1 MRAVIFESFGGPL
14 EVREVA
20 DPDCPDHA
28 VVVAVEA
35 TGVCRSDWHG
45 WLGHDPDIRLPHVP
59 GHEFAGRIAAVG
71 RAVRGWR
78 VGERVTSPFVNGC
91 GRCVHCLAGD
101 HQVCPQQTQPGFTRW
116 GSFADLVLVDA
127 AEVNLVRLPD
137 QVDAAS
143 AAALG
148 CRFATAFRAVIEV
161 GRLGAGQWLAVYGCG
176 GAGLS
181 AVMIGAATGAHVVA
195 VDVRREALDLAA
207 RLGAAHTLQILPDDD
222 PLETGRRVRELTGG
236 GAEVS
241 VDAVGSTGG
250 RTGGGTG
257 GSAGSGGLVA
267 PSLVASVASL
277 RPRGRHVQI
286 GLTPPVLGWP
296 PVPMHLVIAGEL
308 ELLGSHGMSPRSY
321 PRLLSLVASGAL
333 RPADL
338 VTRRVSLERAGAA
351 LAAMGSVARTTGD
364 AAAASGLTVVEP
376 AGAP

>member
-1 MRAVIFESFGGPL
+1 MRAVVFESFGGPL
-14 EVREVA
+14 EVSEV
-20 DPDCPDHA
+20 PEPHCPDDA

-71 RAVRGWR
+71 GAVRGWR
-78 VGERVTSPFVNGC
+78 LGERVTSPFVNGC
-91 GRCVHCLAGD
+91 GRCGHCLAGD
-101 HQVCPQQTQPGFTRW
+101 HQVCPHQSQPGFTRW
-116 GSFADLVLVDA
+116 GSFADAVLVEA

-137 QVDAAS
+137 EVDAAS

-161 GRLGAGQWLAVYGCG
+161 GRLGAGQWLAVHGCG

-207 RLGAAHTLQILPDDD
+207 RVGATHTVQLRPDDD
-222 PLETGRRVRELTGG
+222 PLEIGRRVRELTQG

-241 VDAVGSTGG
+241 VDAVGSTGVTSG
-250 RTGGGTG
+250 PDD
-257 GSAGSGGLVA
+257 GSVGSHRGGLVA
-267 PSLVASVASL
+267 APLVASLAGL

-286 GLTPPVLGWP
+286 GLTPPALGWP
-296 PVPMHLVIAGEL
+296 AVPMHLVIAGEL

-321 PRLLSLVASGAL
+321 PRLLSLVASGTL

-338 VTRRVSLERAGAA
+338 VTRRISLDRAGAA
-351 LAAMGSVARTTGD
+351 LAAMGSP
-364 AAAASGLTVVEP
+364 AAGYASGVTVVEP
-376 AGAP
+376 AGAG